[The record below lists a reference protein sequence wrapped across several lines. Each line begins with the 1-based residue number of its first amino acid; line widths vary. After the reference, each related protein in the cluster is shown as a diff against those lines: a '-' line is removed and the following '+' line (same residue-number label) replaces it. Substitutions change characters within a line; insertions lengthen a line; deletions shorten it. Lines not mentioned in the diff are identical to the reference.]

1 MNQTPNQPEKLSLMA
16 KFKQNF
22 RMLKEIFVLLKTHK
36 KWWLMPIFFI
46 FAVLSMFIVLVGGGS
61 ILPAIYAIF

>member
-1 MNQTPNQPEKLSLMA
+1 MNQPPKKLSLAA
-16 KFKQNF
+16 KFKQNYL
-22 RMLKEIFVLLKTHK
+22 MLNEIFILLKTHK

-46 FAVLSMFIVLVGGGS
+46 FAILSMFIVLVGGGS